1 MRPFLEI
8 SRCRGQR
15 NGMPPR
21 GVFSAFALGTVF
33 VFAAQAPATPSRSPE
48 ESLRRID
55 ETLRRPTRSAFQ
67 RERNVQ
73 TARDMIAR
81 FTAEYPGPEY
91 RGAALLYSARS
102 AAMLEDF
109 ALARNLADSAMAMPL
124 TDSRRME
131 AEFILG
137 MASIRMGETARGAQ
151 VLRELLAR
159 RVRHEIVPEARI
171 LLAQTLAENGDGAG
185 ATALLDSVI
194 REGRPDWAVERARLL
209 RPGYRRIGQPAIDF
223 AARALD
229 GSSIRLSD
237 YAGRVVLLD
246 FWATW
251 CGPCRTTIPEIA
263 QLYERY
269 HAQGFDVIG
278 VSLDT
283 NEEALRSFIATYRM
297 PWQQVFEGEGW
308 QSEIGRTYGVN
319 GIPAL
324 FVIDRRGRIRGNEL
338 RGRPLEEM
346 VQRLLR
352 E

>member
-1 MRPFLEI
+1 M
-8 SRCRGQR
+8 

-21 GVFSAFALGTVF
+21 AVFSALAMAVVLIFAVR
-33 VFAAQAPATPSRSPE
+33 APTAPLRSPE

-55 ETLRRPTRSAFQ
+55 ETLRRPARSPFQ

-81 FTAEYPGPEY
+81 FRTEYPGQEY
-91 RGAALLYSARS
+91 RGAALLYSARC

-109 ALARNLADSAMAMPL
+109 ALAGTLADSAIAMPL

-137 MASIRMGETARGAQ
+137 MASIRMGETARGAD
-151 VLRELLAR
+151 VLKELLAR
-159 RVRHEIVPEARI
+159 GVRHEIVPEARI
-171 LLAQTLAENGDGAG
+171 LLAQTLAESGDGAS

-209 RPGYRRIGQPAIDF
+209 RPGCRRIGQPATDF

-229 GSSIRLSD
+229 GSNIRLSD

-278 VSLDT
+278 ISLDT

-297 PWQQVFEGEGW
+297 PWQQVFEGKGW

-324 FVIDRRGRIRGNEL
+324 FVIDRGGRIRGNEL

-346 VQRLLR
+346 IQRLLR

>member
-1 MRPFLEI
+1 M
-8 SRCRGQR
+8 
-15 NGMPPR
+15 
-21 GVFSAFALGTVF
+21 FSALALGAVF
-33 VFAAQAPATPSRSPE
+33 VFGGQAQTAPLRTPE

-73 TARDMIAR
+73 TAREMLAR
-81 FTAEYPGPEY
+81 FQAEYPDREH
-91 RGAALLYSARS
+91 RGAAFLYSARC

-109 ALARNLADSAMAMPL
+109 VTARALADSALAMPL
-124 TDSRRME
+124 TDARRTE

-137 MASIRMGETARGAQ
+137 MASIRVGESVRGAK
-151 VLRELLAR
+151 VLQDLLAR
-159 RVRHEIVPEARI
+159 GGHHEIVPEARI
-171 LLAQTLAENGDGAG
+171 ILAQTFAENGDGAA

-209 RPGYRRIGQPAIDF
+209 RPGYRWIGRPAIDF

-229 GSSIRLSD
+229 GSNIRLSD

-269 HAQGFDVIG
+269 HAEGFDVIG

-297 PWQQVFEGEGW
+297 PWPQVFEGKGW
-308 QSEIGRTYGVN
+308 QTEVGRTYGVN

-324 FVIDRRGRIRGNEL
+324 LLIDRGGRIRGNEL